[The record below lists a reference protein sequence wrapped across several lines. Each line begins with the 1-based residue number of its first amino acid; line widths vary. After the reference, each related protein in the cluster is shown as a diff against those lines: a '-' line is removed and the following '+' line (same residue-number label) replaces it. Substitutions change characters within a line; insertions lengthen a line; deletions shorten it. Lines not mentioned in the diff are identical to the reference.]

1 MDMPAWS
8 GESLQSLNS
17 RHLGTVQSRRNSL
30 IQVGLS
36 NYTIHICNN
45 MKEKEIPGRKQEGV
59 HVKVLEGRGKGKLY
73 NFIKTFKK
81 LKVL

>member
-1 MDMPAWS
+1 
-8 GESLQSLNS
+8 
-17 RHLGTVQSRRNSL
+17 
-30 IQVGLS
+30 
-36 NYTIHICNN
+36 